1 MVLRAT
7 TVGLVV
13 AAAAATIND
22 TTTHTFLSIGDW
34 GGASIDEHA
43 QATHAV
49 AAALEK
55 VAAATSPQLVVNTGD
70 KRARRVFFF
79 YPSCAR
85 VFTRS
90 SKPTGSTPIRRP
102 R

>member
-7 TVGLVV
+7 TAGLVV
-13 AAAAATIND
+13 AAAAATINDTTTAAATTND

-70 KRARRVFFF
+70 KRARRVLFF

-90 SKPTGSTPIRRP
+90 
-102 R
+102 